1 MAITGRGK
9 GWEIRNSIWMLWA
22 ILSFGFL
29 NYVSFY
35 YASYRVKQ
43 RKWFFAALIYSFIF
57 IMTIVVIEVFPE
69 EHWMTDVAIATFL
82 LGWVFSIVHV
92 FKIRTEYLLRLEAT
106 ITTGQKERE
115 IQSLKEQITREY
127 GGTAEA
133 APKTAAVPRAM
144 EQKSEEKIDIVDIN
158 TASEEEIAKV
168 PGIGALFAKKVL
180 EARSRENGFASL
192 DHFVEVLSIKPHLA
206 EKMKPYLAFPEK
218 TQTSSLEKTEGR
230 IVDF

>member
-1 MAITGRGK
+1 MVLT
-9 GWEIRNSIWMLWA
+9 
-22 ILSFGFL
+22 
-29 NYVSFY
+29 
-35 YASYRVKQ
+35 
-43 RKWFFAALIYSFIF
+43 
-57 IMTIVVIEVFPE
+57 EVFPE
-69 EHWMTDVAIATFL
+69 EHWMTDVVIAAFL
-82 LGWVFSIVHV
+82 IGWIFSIVHV

-106 ITTGQKERE
+106 ITTGQKAKE

-127 GGTAEA
+127 GGTVEA
-133 APKTAAVPRAM
+133 ASKTAAVSRVM
-144 EQKSEEKIDIVDIN
+144 KQKSEEKVDIVDIN

-180 EARSRENGFASL
+180 EARSRENGFTSL